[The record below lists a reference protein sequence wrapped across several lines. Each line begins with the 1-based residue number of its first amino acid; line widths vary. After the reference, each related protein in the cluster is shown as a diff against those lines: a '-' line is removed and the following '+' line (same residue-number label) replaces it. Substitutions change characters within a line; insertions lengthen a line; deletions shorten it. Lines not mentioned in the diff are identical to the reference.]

1 MVPYSVEMSKMKI
14 LYGNLICRSLHKT
27 DFSFGDRLQN
37 DDFMRR
43 FDLKIVVF
51 GFLQRFLL

>member
-1 MVPYSVEMSKMKI
+1 MKI
-14 LYGNLICRSLHKT
+14 LYGNLICRNLHKT